1 MGSKVRGG
9 GREVKRPAKWVP
21 RSFAFFAKGRVPRRL
36 APAKLGA
43 VTTMQADGHDK
54 PMVQT
59 ASYPP
64 LPRTQERG
72 TLCSGA
78 GREQHGRAGHPP
90 RCRRHWSRNQRLI
103 CTFGRPL
110 EKERVAEL
118 PVLSCWPSETDTSPL
133 ALKTIAFLSQTTSNA
148 RSVYRSA
155 VTVTGRLNGMGGSG
169 M

>member
-90 RCRRHWSRNQRLI
+90 
-103 CTFGRPL
+103 
-110 EKERVAEL
+110 KVANRSTGVGVVEEAG
-118 PVLSCWPSETDTSPL
+118 VDLS
-133 ALKTIAFLSQTTSNA
+133 
-148 RSVYRSA
+148 VH
-155 VTVTGRLNGMGGSG
+155 NGHN
-169 M
+169 